1 MTLYNKDGSI
11 YMLQKPNPIMNN
23 QNLWSEGIKLHNMNW
38 DSEKSEDNSTIN
50 PIQSDFEV
58 PDSFISSL
66 EKTKPEITVIEKQSV
81 EISNERKSVV
91 REDKVHIEQ
100 KNSIEKTFIHCLPA
114 TIRDRVDDL
123 YGDSYKTIQ
132 YGKPTS
138 FEGVILQQ
146 QDLMI
151 QIWTDIEISKGSV
164 LYPKINSKSWWR
176 VQKSEPMKGGW
187 LLTGIISDYQPS
199 FT

>member
-1 MTLYNKDGSI
+1 
-11 YMLQKPNPIMNN
+11 MNN

-91 REDKVHIEQ
+91 REDKVHVEQ

-114 TIRDRVDDL
+114 TIRDRVDNL

-132 YGKPTS
+132 YGQPTS